1 MTDKKATTVL
11 QFLLREIYHQ
21 FFVPDKWRYV
31 IIFLISMY
39 VISPVLGLLF
49 PDIGTTLKKNNLN
62 RADVT
67 TFLQIDKNPIRIRP
81 KNGIFT
87 HLHMLTE
94 KPFFFF
100 YLYNAN
106 RMSQL
111 DGHAATW
118 WWHHWRS
125 YAAPAIGCRITMTE
139 NTSFDLERFGIS
151 NAQASKLLLLHEL
164 RHCSENNVLLRDP
177 FKRETDAD
185 EYTVLAMEKFDGD
198 ADFAQKFI
206 HLRAM
211 YVCDE
216 DYNNSLYLDAVFN
229 GKAPPDFEDIRTA
242 NNGFYE
248 KFRQNR
254 VEDFEN
260 MTALERRRAEL
271 FLASVKAQ
279 KERIPVTGKA
289 PRVISSNRNCNVSQD
304 LAPE

>member
-1 MTDKKATTVL
+1 MTDKKATDVL
-11 QFLLREIYHQ
+11 KSLFCEIYHQ
-21 FFVPDKWRYV
+21 FFVPDKWRYLV
-31 IIFLISMY
+31 IFLVSMY
-39 VISPVLGLLF
+39 IINPVSGLFF
-49 PDIGTTLKKNNLN
+49 PDINTELKKHNLD
-62 RADVT
+62 RGQVIE
-67 TFLQIDKNPIRIRP
+67 FLQISKSPIRVRQKSSIL
-81 KNGIFT
+81 T
-87 HLHMLTE
+87 HIHILTE

-100 YLYNAN
+100 YLYGAD
-106 RMSQL
+106 RMSQI
-111 DGHAATW
+111 DGHTATW

-125 YAAPAIGCRITMTE
+125 YGTPTIGCRITLTE
-139 NTSFDLERFGIS
+139 NTTFDLERFDIS

-164 RHCSENNVLLRDP
+164 RHCSENNVLLRDA

-185 EYTVLAMEKFDGD
+185 EYTVRAMKKFDGD

-216 DYNNSLYLDAVFN
+216 LYNNSLYLDAVFN
-229 GKAPPDFEDIRTA
+229 GKAPPDFEDIRAA
-242 NNGFYE
+242 NNGFYQ

-279 KERIPVTGKA
+279 KERIPITGKA
-289 PRVISSNRNCNVSQD
+289 PRVISSNRNCDVSQT